1 MQALDKQYRRLTLKL
16 GLSLLLMFLLL
27 QAGMTGL
34 AFLKNALAAYLSPAL
49 NLGVYLGLYCLVYLL
64 CFLLPIPFFKLLSLR
79 THGQPIFFEL
89 RLPRGFLPLCLAMMS
104 AATLASY
111 INALLV
117 APFGVQGTAEP
128 LLDML
133 KDGEPYVIAA
143 MFLMLV
149 IVPPVCEELLLR
161 GLVMGNL
168 LPYGRGVAI
177 FGSALL
183 FAAMHQ
189 NFSQFLYAF
198 VAGILLGLMYERT
211 RSIWPCTLFHL
222 LNNLWSFVQ
231 LMIVVR
237 MPDQEKAAIL
247 VLGLNGVLILV
258 GAICALL
265 VLLVRVLLSK
275 KPEKTET
282 ACKPERPVRGFF
294 SPAII
299 VFLIMSVGMA
309 VLNLILGAKT

>member
-1 MQALDKQYRRLTLKL
+1 MQATDKQYRRLTLKL
-16 GLSLLLMFLLL
+16 GLCLLLMFLLL
-27 QAGMTGL
+27 QASMTGL
-34 AFLKNALAAYLSPAL
+34 VFLKNALASYLSPEL
-49 NLGVYLGLYCLVYLL
+49 NQGVYLGLYSLAYLL
-64 CFLLPIPFFKLLSLR
+64 CFVIPIPFFALISRKNP
-79 THGQPIFFEL
+79 GQPIFFEL
-89 RLPRGFLPLCLAMMS
+89 KLPRGFLPLCLAMMGGVM
-104 AATLASY
+104 LVSY

>member
-1 MQALDKQYRRLTLKL
+1 MQATDKQYRRLTLKL

-79 THGQPIFFEL
+79 SPCQPIFFEL
-89 RLPRGFLPLCLAMMS
+89 RLPRGFLPLCVAMMGTV
-104 AATLASY
+104 AVASY
-111 INALLV
+111 VNALLV

-128 LLDML
+128 LLEML
-133 KDGEPYVIAA
+133 QDGEPYVIAA
-143 MFLMLV
+143 VFVMLV
-149 IVPPVCEELLLR
+149 AVPPICEELLFR

-168 LPYGRGVAI
+168 LPYGRGVAV

-211 RSIWPCTLFHL
+211 RSIWPCTLFHA

-231 LMIVVR
+231 LMIILR
-237 MPDQEKAAIL
+237 MSDQDKAAVLI
-247 VLGLNGVLILV
+247 LGLNGILILG

-265 VLLVRVLLSK
+265 VLLVRVILSK
-275 KPEKTET
+275 KPERVE
-282 ACKPERPVRGFF
+282 AAYKPSHPIRDLF
-294 SPAII
+294 SPGVI